1 MKQLHIHALGINT
14 GGGLVLL
21 RQLLASKNTLYGCI
35 ILDDRIKKEFSNC
48 AKTKFYK
55 HGFLNELK
63 SQLELR
69 KLVGN
74 DDHVLFFSNRPPI
87 IKFPCKVSV
96 FHQNALLL
104 GKINITDIKSRI
116 NHLWFKLFKKNADQF
131 IVQNQFMR
139 KLLSQHGCINTSVI
153 VAPFFNFKDVETVFS
168 MKDGFIYV
176 SSFEPH
182 KNHYNLVKAW
192 EYLVY
197 HGVKEKLTLIVS
209 GSGIKDLE
217 RLVNRS
223 HSEKFID
230 IQCNKTHDEVLLEYK
245 KHKAL
250 IYPSKVESFGLP
262 LLEAKRS
269 GLAIIASELDYVRD
283 IIVPD
288 QSFDPNSY
296 KSIARSVMRFLQINE
311 NKKIVL
317 TSEEFVNTL
326 LEKTKVSVQ
335 KAS

>member
-21 RQLLASKNTLYGCI
+21 RQLLSHKNTSYGFI
-35 ILDDRIKKEFSNC
+35 NLDDRLMNEFSKYPKSN
-48 AKTKFYK
+48 FYK
-55 HGFLNELK
+55 HGFINELK
-63 SQLELR
+63 SQKALR
-69 KLVGN
+69 EQVSK
-74 DDHVLFFSNRPPI
+74 DDHVLFFSNRPPL

-104 GKINITDIKSRI
+104 NKIKLLDIKSRI
-116 NHLWFKLFKKNADQF
+116 NHFWFKLFKKNANQF
-131 IVQNQFMR
+131 IVQNQYMR
-139 KLLSQHGCINTSVI
+139 KLLSQQGCVNTSVI
-153 VAPFFNFKDVETVFS
+153 VAPFFDFKVNDTSYS

-182 KNHYNLVKAW
+182 KNHINLIKAW

-209 GSGIKDLE
+209 GNSVVELKKVISQ
-217 RLVNRS
+217 S
-223 HSEKFID
+223 HVEQFVD
-230 IQCNKTHDEVLLEYK
+230 VHENKTHEEVLLEYK

-250 IYPSKVESFGLP
+250 IYPSLVESFGLP
-262 LLEAKRS
+262 LIEAKKS
-269 GLAIIASELDYVRD
+269 GVAVLASELDFVRD
-283 IIVPD
+283 LIEPD

-296 KSIARSVMRFLQINE
+296 RSIARAVMRFLQVSE
-311 NKKIVL
+311 NKNKVL
-317 TSEEFVNTL
+317 TSEEFVNSI